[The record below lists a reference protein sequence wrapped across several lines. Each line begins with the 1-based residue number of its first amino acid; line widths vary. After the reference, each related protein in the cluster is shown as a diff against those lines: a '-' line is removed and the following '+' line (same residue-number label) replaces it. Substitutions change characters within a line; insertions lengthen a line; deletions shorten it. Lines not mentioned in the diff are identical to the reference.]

1 MSTLVRPVLS
11 KRNKYYISKHRYYEL
26 KHFCL
31 QYPEW
36 KEEYANLAMSIG
48 ADSAVLDGMPKGN
61 DKLDRT
67 GENAVKL
74 ARIKEN
80 IRMVEDCA
88 RAADPVLAKW
98 ILKAVTDD
106 KSFTYLKTVMNIP
119 CERDMYYDR

>member
-48 ADSAVLDGMPKGN
+48 ADSAVLDGMPKGS

-74 ARIKEN
+74 ARIKEK
-80 IRMVEDCA
+80 IKMS
-88 RAADPVLAKW
+88 VL
-98 ILKAVTDD
+98 TQR
-106 KSFTYLKTVMNIP
+106 IP
-119 CERDMYYDR
+119 FWPNGS